1 MDSENVIVDDKYNIE
16 AAEIL
21 ANEAQVYPFDF
32 WWGLFEFSIICLC
45 VCVSVCLSLAFAYYR
60 GGAVI
65 RATSNTVSHRCEFL
79 YHPSF
84 CIIILI
90 SHFNYLSK
98 KKKKKIWSPNFNTWV
113 IVVTEF
119 KMIMFSY
126 LDNIAKLIID
136 TSSLNMS
143 YLEAKID
150 HFELFRGQNRPFN
163 LFRGQNQSL

>member
-1 MDSENVIVDDKYNIE
+1 MSSSTTTVLFFFFWIFNYYLLYMPLSLCFSVSSFTIILCKLGFSFQDKPMDSDNVIVDDKYNIE

-45 VCVSVCLSLAFAYYR
+45 VCVCLSLAFAYYR
-60 GGAVI
+60 GGAFV

-98 KKKKKIWSPNFNTWV
+98 KKKKKKIWSPNFNTWV
-113 IVVTEF
+113 IIGTEF
-119 KMIMFSY
+119 
-126 LDNIAKLIID
+126 
-136 TSSLNMS
+136 
-143 YLEAKID
+143 
-150 HFELFRGQNRPFN
+150 
-163 LFRGQNQSL
+163 